1 MPTKKIVRKP
11 VEKLSYK
18 EEVVEIV
25 ESDSDSDSD
34 SDTDSEEIVIAPKK
48 APAKKAPAKKERT
61 AAQKAATAR
70 MLAAK
75 SKKKEVDINMD
86 TTLYNGEP
94 VKKMQPQ
101 SPPPVVDEDDK
112 PLTMRQ
118 YKAFMKAKEES
129 RTPLAP
135 KRKYTRKPK
144 AESAPAPTPTPSPI
158 QQKPTM
164 IFV

>member
-1 MPTKKIVRKP
+1 MPTKKIIRKP

-18 EEVVEIV
+18 EQVVEIV
-25 ESDSDSDSD
+25 ESDSDTD
-34 SDTDSEEIVIAPKK
+34 SDTDTEEIVIAP
-48 APAKKAPAKKERT
+48 KKAPAKKERT

-75 SKKKEVDINMD
+75 SKKKEVNFKMD
-86 TTLYNGEP
+86 TTLHDGEP
-94 VKKMQPQ
+94 VKAP
-101 SPPPVVDEDDK
+101 PPPVADEDDK

-118 YKAFMKAKEES
+118 YKALMKAKEE
-129 RTPLAP
+129 RVVPLAEKP

-144 AESAPAPTPTPSPI
+144 AEPAPAPTPTPSPI

>member
-1 MPTKKIVRKP
+1 MPTKKVIRKP

-34 SDTDSEEIVIAPKK
+34 TDTEEIVIAPKK
-48 APAKKAPAKKERT
+48 PPAKKPPVKKERT

-75 SKKKEVDINMD
+75 GKKKEVDFNMD
-86 TTLYNGEP
+86 TTLHDGEP
-94 VKKMQPQ
+94 VKMQP
-101 SPPPVVDEDDK
+101 PPPVTDEDDK

-144 AESAPAPTPTPSPI
+144 AAPTPAPSPTPSSI
-158 QQKPTM
+158 YQKPTM
-164 IFV
+164 FFV

>member
-1 MPTKKIVRKP
+1 MPKKKVIRKP

-25 ESDSDSDSD
+25 ESDSDSDTD
-34 SDTDSEEIVIAPKK
+34 SDTDTEEIVIAP
-48 APAKKAPAKKERT
+48 KKAPAKKERT

-75 SKKKEVDINMD
+75 SKKKEVNFKMD
-86 TTLYNGEP
+86 TTLHDGVP
-94 VKKMQPQ
+94 VKAQPPP
-101 SPPPVVDEDDK
+101 PPPVADEDDK

-118 YKAFMKAKEES
+118 YKALMKAKEE
-129 RTPLAP
+129 RVVPLAEKP

-144 AESAPAPTPTPSPI
+144 AAPAPAPTPTPSPI

>member
-1 MPTKKIVRKP
+1 MPTKKVIRKP

-34 SDTDSEEIVIAPKK
+34 TDSEEIVIAPKK
-48 APAKKAPAKKERT
+48 APAKKPPAKKERT

-94 VKKMQPQ
+94 VQKTH
-101 SPPPVVDEDDK
+101 PPPPLPPIADEDDK
-112 PLTMRQ
+112 PLTVRQ
-118 YKAFMKAKEES
+118 YKAFMKAKEEN

-144 AESAPAPTPTPSPI
+144 AEPAPAPTPSPSPI
-158 QQKPTM
+158 QQKPTI